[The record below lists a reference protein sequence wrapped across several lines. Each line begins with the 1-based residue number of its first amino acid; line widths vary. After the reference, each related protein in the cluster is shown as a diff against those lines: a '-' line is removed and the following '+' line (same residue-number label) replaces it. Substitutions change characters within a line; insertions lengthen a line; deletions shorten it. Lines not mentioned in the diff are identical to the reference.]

1 MTSSTVPTSKDLQ
14 FSQFL
19 DSQSPPLQQDS
30 LLGTLETRQNMFF
43 HRGSPKRFHQWSPSY
58 TAASQPGHHI
68 YPPSNA
74 SKNVQTKIDFLYN
87 NLQQPLAATILI
99 AMILFPPPLPTF
111 PKMLH
116 SLNLSTPCAK
126 IETLQ
131 EDKAWKKFGCVC
143 FQGTECSLNC
153 AANREFSQLLVTDYL

>member
-74 SKNVQTKIDFLYN
+74 SKNVQTKIDFFYTTIFNILW
-87 NLQQPLAATILI
+87 QPPYSSPSILST
-99 AMILFPPPLPTF
+99 ASTKFSQN
-111 PKMLH
+111 

-126 IETLQ
+126 IKTLP
-131 EDKAWKKFGCVC
+131 EDKSWKKF
-143 FQGTECSLNC
+143 
-153 AANREFSQLLVTDYL
+153 